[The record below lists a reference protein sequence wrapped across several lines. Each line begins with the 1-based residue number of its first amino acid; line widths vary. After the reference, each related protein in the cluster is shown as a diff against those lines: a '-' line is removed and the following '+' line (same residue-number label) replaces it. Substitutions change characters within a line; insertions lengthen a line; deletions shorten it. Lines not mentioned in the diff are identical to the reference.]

1 MAGPPGEL
9 NLTSQRKL
17 STPASTGLLLKPVMW
32 GDVEAEVVDSSA
44 PVPRFGPGAAVAT
57 GDVFA
62 SATAPLVPVG
72 PGAAIPTGDFAR
84 HVPREPARHLEVSMP
99 VNFKTVQAKAAGISG
114 RRIAHGRGRRPSTRR
129 RVAAAPSRGSPGRTG
144 RRSSSHLAA
153 GVAR

>member
-32 GDVEAEVVDSSA
+32 GDVETEVVDSSA
-44 PVPRFGPGAAVAT
+44 PVPRVGPGVAIPGVSAPVQVTGGAAVAS
-57 GDVFA
+57 GDWA
-62 SATAPLVPVG
+62 HSLP
-72 PGAAIPTGDFAR
+72 
-84 HVPREPARHLEVSMP
+84 HWPRPRHLEVSMP
-99 VNFKTVQAKAAGISG
+99 VKFKTVQAKVAGTSG